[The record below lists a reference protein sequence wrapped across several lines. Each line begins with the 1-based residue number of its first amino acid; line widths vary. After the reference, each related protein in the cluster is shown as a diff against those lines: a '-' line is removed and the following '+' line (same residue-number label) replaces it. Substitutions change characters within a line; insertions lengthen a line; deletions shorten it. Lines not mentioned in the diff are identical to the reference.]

1 MVVLVLGLM
10 TMFTTGNTDGKM
22 YYIPVYNISLVLKGI
37 LSHEVTM
44 AHYGV
49 TVAMTFAICFLL
61 VGIIVKA
68 FESEKVM
75 AA

>member
-1 MVVLVLGLM
+1 
-10 TMFTTGNTDGKM
+10 M
-22 YYIPVYNISLVLKGI
+22 YYIPVDNISLVLKGI

-44 AHYGV
+44 AQYGG
-49 TVAMTFAICFLL
+49 TVAMTFAIGFLL